1 MGDGGGGE
9 AAGVDEGVG
18 QSAAAPARRVAT
30 GQHPLAEEAERVANA
45 LGDKLTPAP
54 ARETPEQMGAAAI
67 EPAPAV
73 ETARA
78 PTVDGAGVA
87 REVGARGKAEPLA
100 RGAGV
105 LGRAAGA
112 LPRAG
117 ESLRP
122 GVDRLRGTLVAFDE
136 ASSDDPGL
144 RFVVVAAVL
153 FLIFLLLWL
162 FGYVLG

>member
-1 MGDGGGGE
+1 MGDGGGE
-9 AAGVDEGVG
+9 AAGVDEGVR
-18 QSAAAPARRVAT
+18 QSAPAGRVVT

-45 LGDKLTPAP
+45 LGEKLTPAP
-54 ARETPEQMGAAAI
+54 VRETPELMGAAAI
-67 EPAPAV
+67 EPAAAV
-73 ETARA
+73 ETVRA
-78 PTVDGAGVA
+78 PIVDSAGVGS
-87 REVGARGKAEPLA
+87 REVGARGEAEPLA

-105 LGRAAGA
+105 LGRAAGVGA
-112 LPRAG
+112 RAG

-144 RFVVVAAVL
+144 RFVVIAAVL